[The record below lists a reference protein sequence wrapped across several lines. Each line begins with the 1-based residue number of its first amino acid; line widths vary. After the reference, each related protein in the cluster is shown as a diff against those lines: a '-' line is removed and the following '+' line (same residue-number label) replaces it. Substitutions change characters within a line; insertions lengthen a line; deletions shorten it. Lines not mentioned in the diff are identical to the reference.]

1 MPLIFFYLL
10 FLVNPCF
17 VVAVQPCM
25 EKVPNQKDITKQNPA
40 IFEKKYKEKNKK
52 YLTIVRQRYHSTP
65 SRYIDDQR
73 ILESNWPKD
82 TSDHT
87 QPQMILLDAM
97 FF

>member
-40 IFEKKYKEKNKK
+40 IFEKNTRKKIKN
-52 YLTIVRQRYHSTP
+52 I
-65 SRYIDDQR
+65 
-73 ILESNWPKD
+73 
-82 TSDHT
+82 
-87 QPQMILLDAM
+87 
-97 FF
+97 